1 MATSPVPQVPVIDQ
15 ADDVFERL
23 AKCDRLLTARE
34 LGDILAI
41 SPKTLYNYVT
51 RGMIPYFKI
60 ESNVRFRASGRRGVA
75 SATLREPRA
84 GPGGLEEIA
93 MPEMMKD
100 AEFDAAPHSAQS
112 STSPRPCAR

>member
-1 MATSPVPQVPVIDQ
+1 MSSSPAHPISAVGP

-23 AKCDRLLTARE
+23 ARCDRLLTAKE

-60 ESNVRFRASGRRGVA
+60 ESNVRFRAREVA
-75 SATLREPRA
+75 EWDTSSLMAPPRA
-84 GPGGLEEIA
+84 VCVIA
-93 MPEMMKD
+93 MNAVALHKV
-100 AEFDAAPHSAQS
+100 AKV
-112 STSPRPCAR
+112 

>member
-1 MATSPVPQVPVIDQ
+1 MATSPAHQMPISDQ
-15 ADDVFERL
+15 ADDVFEGL

-60 ESNVRFRASGRRGVA
+60 ETNVRFRARDVAEWLRQHSGNGVVV
-75 SATLREPRA
+75 L
-84 GPGGLEEIA
+84 
-93 MPEMMKD
+93 KD
-100 AEFDAAPHSAQS
+100 ARGGPH
-112 STSPRPCAR
+112 RRR

>member
-1 MATSPVPQVPVIDQ
+1 MATSPVHQIPVIDQ
-15 ADDVFERL
+15 VDDVFERL

-60 ESNVRFRASGRRGVA
+60 ESNVRFRARDVAEWIRQHSGNRVLVLDDSKGAPRR
-75 SATLREPRA
+75 RR
-84 GPGGLEEIA
+84 
-93 MPEMMKD
+93 
-100 AEFDAAPHSAQS
+100 
-112 STSPRPCAR
+112 

>member
-1 MATSPVPQVPVIDQ
+1 MATSPIHQMPIIDQ

-60 ESNVRFRASGRRGVA
+60 ESNVRFRAREVAEWLRQHSGNGVVVLKDSRG
-75 SATLREPRA
+75 
-84 GPGGLEEIA
+84 
-93 MPEMMKD
+93 
-100 AEFDAAPHSAQS
+100 APH
-112 STSPRPCAR
+112 RRR